1 MKKILLVDDDI
12 KICDITK
19 KYLVHAG
26 YEVNVA
32 YNGNQAKKLLEAE
45 RFNFAIFDV
54 MLPDTTGFDLL
65 TNLKDGIYM
74 MSSNSTDK
82 DIPVILLTA
91 LGQTQNVLQGLRK
104 GADDYITKPFEPA
117 ELIERINVILRRTG
131 VNTSNEL
138 SIGNILIDLDK
149 TEVKCNN
156 TQIVFQRREYDLLVF
171 LCKNKNKVFSR
182 EELLNKVWT
191 YEYDCSDRAV
201 DICIQRVRSKLN
213 EVNTGVNIKTIWGI
227 GYKLECDIN
236 EKTNII

>member
-19 KYLVHAG
+19 KYLIHAG
-26 YEVNVA
+26 YEVNIA
-32 YNGNQAKKLLEAE
+32 YNGSQAKKLLETE
-45 RFNFAIFDV
+45 RFCFIIFDV

-65 TNLKDGIYM
+65 TNLKDGIFM
-74 MSSNSTDK
+74 ISSSSTDK
-82 DIPVILLTA
+82 DTPVIMLTA
-91 LGQTQNVLQGLRK
+91 LGQTQNILRGLRN

-117 ELIERINVILRRTG
+117 ELIERINVILKRFG
-131 VNTSNEL
+131 VDSSNEIL
-138 SIGNILIDLDK
+138 IGNVAIDLSK
-149 TEVKCNN
+149 SEVKCNN
-156 TQIVFQRREYDLLVF
+156 SKIIFQRREYDLLVF

-213 EVNTGVNIKTIWGI
+213 EANSKVNIKTIWGV
-227 GYKLECDIN
+227 GYKLECELN
-236 EKTNII
+236 EKTDFI

>member
-1 MKKILLVDDDI
+1 MKKILLVDDDL
-12 KICDITK
+12 KICDITR
-19 KYLVHAG
+19 KYLIHAG

-32 YNGNQAKKLLEAE
+32 YNGSEAKKLLETE
-45 RFNFAIFDV
+45 KFSLAIFDI
-54 MLPDTTGFDLL
+54 MLPDTTGFELL
-65 TNLKDGIYM
+65 TNLKDGM
-74 MSSNSTDK
+74 FMVSLSSTDK

-91 LGQTQNVLQGLRK
+91 LGQTQNVLKGLRG

-117 ELIERINVILRRTG
+117 ELIERINVILRRFG
-131 VNTSNEL
+131 INSSNEI
-138 SIGNILIDLDK
+138 SVSNIVIDSNK
-149 TEVKCNN
+149 TEVRCNSA
-156 TQIVFQRREYDLLVF
+156 QIPFQRREYDLLVF

-213 EVNTGVNIKTIWGI
+213 EAGARINIKTIWGV
-227 GYKLECDIN
+227 GYKLECVED